1 MKEIKK
7 KKSKPDPKILI
18 PVIVGAVCVL
28 MVATV
33 IIFMN
38 PENTTAGQ
46 LQKKLELGDK
56 YLESG
61 DYEKAELA
69 FQEAL
74 KIDEKSPD
82 ATIKL
87 ADTYNKMKKPE
98 SIMLSGF
105 YK

>member
-1 MKEIKK
+1 MTREAYKKEI
-7 KKSKPDPKILI
+7 DR
-18 PVIVGAVCVL
+18 
-28 MVATV
+28 
-33 IIFMN
+33 
-38 PENTTAGQ
+38 

-82 ATIKL
+82 A
-87 ADTYNKMKKPE
+87 NH
-98 SIMLSGF
+98 
-105 YK
+105 

>member
-7 KKSKPDPKILI
+7 KKSKPDPQILI

-28 MVATV
+28 MVAAV

-56 YLESG
+56 YLES
-61 DYEKAELA
+61 
-69 FQEAL
+69 
-74 KIDEKSPD
+74 
-82 ATIKL
+82 AT
-87 ADTYNKMKKPE
+87 MKRRSLPFRKH
-98 SIMLSGF
+98 
-105 YK
+105 